1 MSFEEMVVALAG
13 AVGGILLVGFIF
25 AKIVG
30 LIKTWINRN
39 NTSITEDDFD
49 RLAQAFMKYR
59 QDSKRRI
66 QNLEAIITDELG
78 RSPDLLS
85 KRDGQQEV
93 PNETIEIEEDKQHKT
108 TSDDDG
114 SLRNMLHRQYVIKL
128 QL

>member
-13 AVGGILLVGFIF
+13 AVGGIMLVGFIF
-25 AKIVG
+25 AKVVG
-30 LIKTWINRN
+30 LIKSWINRN
-39 NTSITEDDFD
+39 NTAITEDDFD

-85 KRDGQQEV
+85 SRGGQQGV
-93 PNETIEIEEDKQHKT
+93 SNETIEIEEDEQRKT
-108 TSDDDG
+108 TNDDDG
-114 SLRNMLHRQYVIKL
+114 SLRNMLHGQ
-128 QL
+128 

>member
-13 AVGGILLVGFIF
+13 AVGGIMLVGFIF
-25 AKIVG
+25 AKVVG
-30 LIKTWINRN
+30 LIKIWINRN
-39 NTSITEDDFD
+39 NTAITEDDFD

-85 KRDGQQEV
+85 SRGGQQGV
-93 PNETIEIEEDKQHKT
+93 SNETIEIEEDEQRKT
-108 TSDDDG
+108 TNDDDG
-114 SLRNMLHRQYVIKL
+114 SLRNMLHGQ
-128 QL
+128 